1 MRESLT
7 SISNRR
13 DSSWN
18 FFRFERNSK
27 PSRESM
33 LTENIYIYI
42 FDRLDVSG
50 HANRGE
56 LVRFTYYIGCVSR
69 VLVTNV
75 RLAQQSTILS
85 WPRWI
90 ARLQINTCLNDR
102 EEERG
107 LAELTPLFFSLFGY
121 RILVVSNRC
130 FLKKTRNKKRF
141 VSCLY
146 YNEQGETGILW
157 ERREIIFNIKR
168 NMLYIIGWDCVSNSI
183 AGKATAFERIF
194 PHILSKIIIDTRVCF
209 FFLFE
214 LLRYDVGKRMCDSI
228 NTELWFWNWTTA
240 NIFFFYKD
248 RETA

>member
-1 MRESLT
+1 M
-7 SISNRR
+7 NRCWQR
-13 DSSWN
+13 
-18 FFRFERNSK
+18 
-27 PSRESM
+27 
-33 LTENIYIYI
+33 IYIYI
-42 FDRLDVSG
+42 YILDRLDVSG

-56 LVRFTYYIGCVSR
+56 LVRFTYYICCVSR

-107 LAELTPLFFSLFGY
+107 LAELTPLFLPLFGY

-214 LLRYDVGKRMCDSI
+214 LLRYDVGKRMYDSI

-240 NIFFFYKD
+240 NIFFFYKG
-248 RETA
+248 RQTV

>member
-1 MRESLT
+1 MSPSDPKIISHISSVFGGDQTELVLIMRESLT

-85 WPRWI
+85 WPR
-90 ARLQINTCLNDR
+90 
-102 EEERG
+102 
-107 LAELTPLFFSLFGY
+107 
-121 RILVVSNRC
+121 
-130 FLKKTRNKKRF
+130 
-141 VSCLY
+141 
-146 YNEQGETGILW
+146 
-157 ERREIIFNIKR
+157 
-168 NMLYIIGWDCVSNSI
+168 
-183 AGKATAFERIF
+183 
-194 PHILSKIIIDTRVCF
+194 
-209 FFLFE
+209 
-214 LLRYDVGKRMCDSI
+214 
-228 NTELWFWNWTTA
+228 
-240 NIFFFYKD
+240 
-248 RETA
+248 

>member
-1 MRESLT
+1 MCLAC
-7 SISNRR
+7 
-13 DSSWN
+13 SWRTFDLRN
-18 FFRFERNSK
+18 NPWFFRGHDELRACK
-27 PSRESM
+27 
-33 LTENIYIYI
+33 LT
-42 FDRLDVSG
+42 
-50 HANRGE
+50 
-56 LVRFTYYIGCVSR
+56 R
-69 VLVTNV
+69 VL
-75 RLAQQSTILS
+75 TIEKKNEAWLS
-85 WPRWI
+85 W
-90 ARLQINTCLNDR
+90 L
-102 EEERG
+102 
-107 LAELTPLFFSLFGY
+107 LFFFLFLDIGY
-121 RILVVSNRC
+121 RC
-130 FLKKTRNKKRF
+130 FLKKARNKKRF

-248 RETA
+248 RQTV